1 MRKIASKG
9 YILYRPPPTDHPS
22 YAGDDMVVVV
32 VVVVDGE
39 AVSCVQAMMYM
50 CRVKCIFNS
59 IQCIHL
65 SCITNLAIE
74 LKCEL

>member
-9 YILYRPPPTDHPS
+9 YILYRPPPTDRPS
-22 YAGDDMVVVV
+22 YVGDDMVVVV

-50 CRVKCIFNS
+50 YFIVAC
-59 IQCIHL
+59 
-65 SCITNLAIE
+65 
-74 LKCEL
+74 